1 MPWYYIYLGL
11 SLGIFLFTSKA
22 YSLYK
27 SLYAVKSL
35 VAQLAPSRVFNGDV
49 LSSNLLSPSCNYRII
64 NKKEKKINVLC
75 IYTQSKI
82 NEIHTKFTFLH
93 GIKAC
98 SLKFELCHHSSDF
111 KKLKTPCVGLN
122 LLRTMY
128 PHKKESVRT
137 MVQWLNSLLP
147 NKFKLLVLGVIITL
161 FELSFQLGLPCL
173 H

>member
-1 MPWYYIYLGL
+1 MYV
-11 SLGIFLFTSKA
+11 
-22 YSLYK
+22 
-27 SLYAVKSL
+27 VKSL
-35 VAQLAPSRVFNGDV
+35 VAQPTPSHVFNEDV
-49 LSSNLLSPSCNYRII
+49 LSSNLLSSSCNYRII

-82 NEIHTKFTFLH
+82 NEIHTKFTFFH

-122 LLRTMY
+122 LLRSMY
-128 PHKKESVRT
+128 PHKRESVRI

-147 NKFKLLVLGVIITL
+147 NKFKLLVLGVIIML
-161 FELSFQLGLPCL
+161 FELSFQLDLPCL

>member
-1 MPWYYIYLGL
+1 MYV
-11 SLGIFLFTSKA
+11 
-22 YSLYK
+22 
-27 SLYAVKSL
+27 VKSL
-35 VAQLAPSRVFNGDV
+35 VTQPAPSCVFNGDV

-64 NKKEKKINVLC
+64 KESKINVLC

-98 SLKFELCHHSSDF
+98 SLKFELCRHSSNF

-122 LLRTMY
+122 LLRSMY
-128 PHKKESVRT
+128 PHKRESVRI

-147 NKFKLLVLGVIITL
+147 NKFKLLVLGVIYHVIRA
-161 FELSFQLGLPCL
+161 
-173 H
+173 